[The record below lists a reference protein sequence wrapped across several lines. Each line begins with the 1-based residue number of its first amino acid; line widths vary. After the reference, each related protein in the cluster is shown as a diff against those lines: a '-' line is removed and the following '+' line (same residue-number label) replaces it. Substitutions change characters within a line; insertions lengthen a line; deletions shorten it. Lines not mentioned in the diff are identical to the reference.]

1 MGNLTNS
8 FATTPVSEYDATK
21 VATYN
26 ALVQILDSAING
38 RLAISTTG
46 GTTTLTGTPAAPQA
60 QNLFLD
66 VSGTLASNGIIE
78 IPVAAGT
85 GRNRLYIVKNGTSGA
100 FSLTVRKVGGT
111 GVTVAQGST
120 AILLYN
126 DTDIVSLHEGASGG
140 TPSWTS
146 LSLQNSWVTF
156 GAPYPTAAY
165 TKVSGIVWLRG
176 LIKSGTVSDGTLLFT
191 LPAGYRPG
199 NQILRIVLSNDV
211 VARVTIESNGEGK
224 IYGGNNTYVN
234 LNDVSFPAEA

>member
-1 MGNLTNS
+1 MGSTLYLG
-8 FATTPVSEYDATK
+8 ATKPVSEQDAQK
-21 VATYN
+21 VVTYN
-26 ALVQILDSAING
+26 ALLDIFDAAIGG
-38 RLAISTTG
+38 RLAISTAG

-66 VSGTLASNGIIE
+66 ITGTGGTIE

-85 GRNRLYIVKNGTSGA
+85 GRNRMYIAKNGSSGA
-100 FSLTVRKVGGT
+100 VTVKKVGGT
-111 GVTVAQGST
+111 GVSVAAGST
-120 AILLYN
+120 ALLLYN
-126 DTDIVSLHEGASGG
+126 DSDIVRLLETSNSSGA
-140 TPSWTS
+140 PSWTS